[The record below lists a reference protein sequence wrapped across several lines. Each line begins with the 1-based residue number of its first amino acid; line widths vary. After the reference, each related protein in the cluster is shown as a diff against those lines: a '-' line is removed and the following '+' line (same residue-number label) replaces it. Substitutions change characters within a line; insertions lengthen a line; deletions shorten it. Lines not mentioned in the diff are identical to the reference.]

1 MRLSQIPPE
10 WSEELT
16 HLYTVLDRENS
27 MTHEL
32 EILNTNKA
40 VSPDGRGGVWLPVI
54 LATVGVGV
62 VLSGIF
68 AGSTGLYGDIG
79 EITFSTGLKESGRE
93 LLRLVLFS
101 ILLLAALRINC
112 WRVRRHLGNVLL
124 AAVRC
129 LAVIALIEA
138 VRVVQIP
145 HGPVRFLLI
154 IAAQYIVCFVTIL
167 GLFSMT
173 IREAILFVTS
183 CTVGVALLW
192 LGSEIGMW
200 IA

>member
-1 MRLSQIPPE
+1 
-10 WSEELT
+10 
-16 HLYTVLDRENS
+16 
-27 MTHEL
+27 MTQEQNTLH
-32 EILNTNKA
+32 TNKV
-40 VSPDGRGGVWLPVI
+40 VSTNGRGGIWLPVV

-68 AGSTGLYGDIG
+68 AGSTGLYGDVG
-79 EITFSTGLKESGRE
+79 DVTFSTGLKESGRE
-93 LLRLVLFS
+93 LVRLIMFS
-101 ILLLAALRINC
+101 VLLLAALRINC

-145 HGPVRFLLI
+145 HGPVRFLLV

-167 GLFSMT
+167 GLFLMT
-173 IREAILFVTS
+173 IREVILFVTS
-183 CTVGVALLW
+183 CTVGVVLLW